1 MPICWEK
8 VLVTRLLKQLNFPT
22 SAQEVIPFRINKKNL
37 NFNIFKVILLDASI
51 CEMVVKGAYVCS
63 VSESYYSYK
72 PNMKRYHVTFSMCH
86 CESVTQKKMLRP
98 RVHEW
103 HYFNT
108 TTSIL
113 INQVKIDVHRY
124 SRSMKAKICLRTNYG
139 NRTIK
144 MVWTFTLTTHQ
155 KH

>member
-1 MPICWEK
+1 MGKGTGNTTVKTIKSSYFC
-8 VLVTRLLKQLNFPT
+8 TGSDTIQNKQKKILT
-22 SAQEVIPFRINKKNL
+22 S
-37 NFNIFKVILLDASI
+37 IFLSHIIGCVHII

-103 HYFNT
+103 YYFNT

-113 INQVKIDVHRY
+113 LNQVKIDVHRY